1 MISVPVLCDS
11 SIDILDISAKM
22 RKGHGDLTVSGP
34 ISTEVEHAISKAIA
48 IATQLS
54 SFGEFHLPDLSITDL
69 HIDFKCRLTNLPI
82 SGNSYGLGLG
92 IELLRLFSRRPGW
105 ASACFTGGLE
115 SAGNI
120 VPIDGAQQKIRGAI
134 ERGFERIYL
143 PASQLDFSPRQIE
156 QHPCSDIFE
165 LWGHLVYKEE

>member
-22 RKGHGDLTVSGP
+22 RKGHGELTVSGP
-34 ISTEVEHAISKAIA
+34 ISLEVEHELQKAISV
-48 IATQLS
+48 ATQLS
-54 SFGEFHLPDLSITDL
+54 SFGEFRLPDLSTTDL
-69 HIDFKCRLTNLPI
+69 HIDFKCRLTDLPI

-92 IELLRLFSRRPGW
+92 VELLRLFSRRPGW
-105 ASACFTGGLE
+105 PSFCFTGCLE
-115 SAGNI
+115 SSGDILPVNG
-120 VPIDGAQQKIRGAI
+120 VGQKIHGAI

-156 QHPCSDIFE
+156 QHPCCDIFD
-165 LWGHLVYKEE
+165 LWARLIYKEE